1 MTLDQRVGQ
10 LFSLGLV
17 NNRLGSVE
25 LSAITSDHV
34 GSFLFTAT
42 TTAGTAAIRAVSD
55 AVQAQA
61 TKAATAGVRMFI
73 AANQEGGQIQ
83 ALRGSGFTLMPSAVV
98 QGGWSIARLRASAQL
113 WGDQLAAAG
122 VNLDFAPV
130 ADVVPPGT
138 DATNQPIGV
147 LDREYGHDPARAGG
161 HAAAFIFGMSA
172 AGIATTTKHFP
183 GLGRVVENTDY
194 SAGVVDTVTT
204 ATDPYLASF
213 ESTITAGVPFV
224 MIALATYTQIDP
236 DHLAAFSPA
245 VIKTL
250 LRGKLG
256 FRGVVVSDSLTATAV
271 ASIPAGQRA
280 IDFLL
285 AGGDVIVARS
295 GTDAVAMVEAV
306 RARAAADASFATIVK
321 SAALLVLQAKAAAGL
336 LPAGC

>member
-17 NNRLGSVE
+17 NDRLGSGE
-25 LSAITSDHV
+25 LSAITNDHV
-34 GSFLFTAT
+34 GAFWFTAT

-55 AVQAQA
+55 AIQAQA
-61 TKAATAGVRMFI
+61 TKAATSGVGMFV
-73 AANQEGGQIQ
+73 AANQEGGQVQ
-83 ALRGSGFTLMPSAVV
+83 ARRGSGFTLMPSAVV
-98 QGGWSIARLRASAQL
+98 QGTWSIARLRASAQL
-113 WGDQLAAAG
+113 WGNQLAAAG

-161 HAAAFIFGMSA
+161 HAAAFIAGMTA
-172 AGIATTTKHFP
+172 AGIATTAKHFP
-183 GLGRVVENTDY
+183 GLGRVVNNTDY

-204 ATDPYLASF
+204 ATDPYLGSF

-256 FRGVVVSDSLTATAV
+256 FRGVVVSDSLTAAAV
-271 ASIPAGQRA
+271 SAIPPGQRA

-285 AGGDVIVARS
+285 AGGDVVVARNS
-295 GTDAVAMVEAV
+295 PDALAMVTAV
-306 RARAAADASFATIVK
+306 RARAASDSAFATIVRN
-321 SAALLVLQAKAAAGL
+321 AAVLVLQAKGAAGL
-336 LPAGC
+336 LPGC